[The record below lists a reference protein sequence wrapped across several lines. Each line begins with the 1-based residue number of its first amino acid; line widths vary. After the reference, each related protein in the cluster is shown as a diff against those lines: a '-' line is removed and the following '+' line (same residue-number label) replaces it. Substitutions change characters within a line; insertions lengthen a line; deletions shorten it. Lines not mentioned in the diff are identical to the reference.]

1 MKKLSCLSAIIVFVF
16 EMFSVSASAVDIDG
30 YIGNDEWSIGKFYDL
45 ENQYKFTNGVKDAQV
60 NIYYDSRT
68 NGLYLL
74 LRCELETVA
83 DTSRAK
89 LSFSVNGSDETQVN
103 FNNEVLASPFQT
115 ETAVKVY
122 ADSGF
127 VNVETLCYITEG
139 LDLPAKIRLKITDCD
154 EKESSVYTLEFDNR
168 EEQNDE
174 DSDGKGGAQA
184 KQKRTVKSKSAGKTT
199 KAAGKAAKT
208 KTERTTTSF
217 PFKKAEKNSSDK
229 DVSKTDSDVE
239 ADKNTADKS
248 NDHMAFAGEADD
260 NNFSARLPIIIV
272 GAVCALA
279 VAGAAVYSG
288 IKGNKINQDDDKKQK

>member
-16 EMFSVSASAVDIDG
+16 VMFSVSASAVDIDG

-45 ENQYKFTNGVKDAQV
+45 ENQYKFTNGVKSAQV
-60 NIYYDSRT
+60 NIYYDSLT
-68 NGLYLL
+68 NGLYLM

-103 FNNEVLASPFQT
+103 FNNEVLDSPFQT

-139 LDLPAKIRLKITDCD
+139 LALPAKIRLKITDCD
-154 EKESSVYTLEFDNR
+154 EKESSVYTLEFDGR
-168 EEQNDE
+168 EEQSDE
-174 DSDGKGGAQA
+174 SSDKKDSSQTNKARA
-184 KQKRTVKSKSAGKTT
+184 VKSKSSKTT
-199 KAAGKAAKT
+199 KS

-217 PFKKAEKNSSDK
+217 PFKKAEKSSGK
-229 DVSKTDSDVE
+229 DVAKTDGDSQ
-239 ADKNTADKS
+239 ADKKPADKS
-248 NDHMAFAGEADD
+248 RDYMAFVSDADD
-260 NNFSARLPIIIV
+260 NNFSARLPIVIV
-272 GAVCALA
+272 GAVCAIS
-279 VAGAAVYSG
+279 VVGAAVYSG

>member
-1 MKKLSCLSAIIVFVF
+1 MILLISA
-16 EMFSVSASAVDIDG
+16 MFAVSASAVDIDG
-30 YIGNDEWSIGKFYDL
+30 YIRNDEWNAGSFYNLGDQFKFI
-45 ENQYKFTNGVKDAQV
+45 NGVKNAQAA
-60 NIYYDSRT
+60 IYFDSST

-74 LRCELETVA
+74 LRCELKSVA

-89 LSFSVNGSDETQVN
+89 LSFSVNGSDDTEINFSGEVISSPFETQ
-103 FNNEVLASPFQT
+103 
-115 ETAVKVY
+115 TAAKVY
-122 ADSGF
+122 DDSGF

-139 LDLPAKIRLKITDCD
+139 LDLPAEIRLKITDCD

-184 KQKRTVKSKSAGKTT
+184 KQERTVKSKSAGKTT
-199 KAAGKAAKT
+199 KTAGKAAKT

-217 PFKKAEKNSSDK
+217 PFKKAEKSSSDK

-248 NDHMAFAGEADD
+248 NDHMAFAGKADD

-279 VAGAAVYSG
+279 VAGAAMYSG